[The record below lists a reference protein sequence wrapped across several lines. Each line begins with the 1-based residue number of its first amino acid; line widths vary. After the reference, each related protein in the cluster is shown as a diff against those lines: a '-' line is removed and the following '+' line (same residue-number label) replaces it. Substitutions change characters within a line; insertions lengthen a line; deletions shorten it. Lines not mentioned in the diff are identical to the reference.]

1 MPGLLGAESVQ
12 LDLQQAM
19 LFGKV
24 ITSAIVKTR
33 TSLDV
38 LTSVSFANVYVSPI
52 SQDTAMG
59 VGGIKSRDTL
69 AYVWRMGETTDI
81 RPDMQ
86 MVVDSVTYL
95 IVSVKRRL
103 DADIS
108 LNFCIYDCH
117 LEAAT

>member
-24 ITSAIVKTR
+24 ITTAIVNVMSST
-33 TSLDV
+33 DV
-38 LTSVSFANVYVSPI
+38 PTPVSFSNVYVSPI
-52 SQDTAMG
+52 SQDTAIG
-59 VGGIKSRDTL
+59 VGGVKSRDTV

-108 LNFCIYDCH
+108 LNFCLYDCH